1 MQNYDSNG
9 QMMLFS
15 LDEPDDVDDIFES
28 QPKQKSK
35 AVSLSVLISIPYF
48 HLDLSRG
55 HVDLFGCH

>member
-28 QPKQKSK
+28 QPKQ
-35 AVSLSVLISIPYF
+35 
-48 HLDLSRG
+48 
-55 HVDLFGCH
+55 